1 MIRAIVPMTLLA
13 VGAWATWPPS
23 PPPAQPPVAKA
34 EPEGVRRIDL
44 DTRSF
49 RVRWLPVGDMLPAVM
64 IQTVV
69 EERVVVAAT
78 EAGLPPP
85 RARPAAPPRL
95 DVCARHGMR
104 RVTEG
109 RRWRCRR

>member
-23 PPPAQPPVAKA
+23 PPVPPPVAKA
-34 EPEGVRRIDL
+34 EPEGVRRIDM
-44 DTRSF
+44 DARSF
-49 RVRWLPVGDMLPAVM
+49 RVRWLPVGDMPPAVM

-69 EERVVVAAT
+69 EERVVEAAT
-78 EAGLPPP
+78 EEAPPLP
-85 RARPAAPPRL
+85 RVRPAAPPRL

-104 RVTEG
+104 RVDYG
-109 RRWRCRR
+109 KRWRCRR